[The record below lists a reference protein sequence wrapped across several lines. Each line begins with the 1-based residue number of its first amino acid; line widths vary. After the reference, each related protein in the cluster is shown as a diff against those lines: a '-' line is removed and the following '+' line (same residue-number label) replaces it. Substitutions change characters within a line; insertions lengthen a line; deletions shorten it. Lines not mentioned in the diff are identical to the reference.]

1 MMFPKPYAD
10 FAQRLRVPAGFVLL
24 IAFAWLSKPSI
35 SSMQTG
41 LPVSICGLLL
51 RAWAAGHLAKNEDL
65 ATSGP
70 FAYVRNPLY
79 LGTLITAAGLV
90 VAAREFALT
99 LLFAAVFVLVY
110 LPAIELEE
118 QHLRSI
124 FPNYGY
130 SLHNTRFPDSV
141 SFDQPG
147 NKTARILWGSY
158 GVPQTL
164 RVKVSIVAIPG
175 TNNYRISPKVYTVSN
190 AGEAGFES
198 KRPLVS
204 LWNSQFSSI
213 FDQIAQQASGAGG
226 Y

>member
-1 MMFPKPYAD
+1 MLIPGKSHGINRSNTEPLYS
-10 FAQRLRVPAGFVLL
+10 RKLL
-24 IAFAWLSKPSI
+24 MSNI
-35 SSMQTG
+35 SSRCVVA
-41 LPVSICGLLL
+41 LLSIFPLLL
-51 RAWAAGHLAKNEDL
+51 TGCLVSPVEKSGGIGSVTVTNSNPTAIINAA
-65 ATSGP
+65 
-70 FAYVRNPLY
+70 
-79 LGTLITAAGLV
+79 
-90 VAAREFALT
+90 
-99 LLFAAVFVLVY
+99 
-110 LPAIELEE
+110 
-118 QHLRSI
+118 QSI

-175 TNNYRISPKVYTVSN
+175 TDNYRISPKVYTVSN